1 MRPDAANESGKM
13 SGWAGIAKTLAVC
26 AVVMT
31 VVPFAARIAMD
42 RLSDG
47 KAPSPQNA
55 SEKIQALLGDSRTP
69 AERAMDL
76 VRKPKSRWTKSE
88 IERERPL
95 YGWLETQSKTV
106 LPWEWTQTAR
116 GKDAV
121 GYGKVW
127 IGLFEDIED
136 AFGDELKA
144 VRRRLGKRRADIG
157 EWGSLAEGVSN
168 QLERLQAALSTNGV
182 PTSMTVET
190 VRRGWLWGYNRTKK
204 TEILATTDDLRRAVV
219 AESARLKD
227 CREQLTGM
235 RTEAS
240 VDEKRQDELEPAL
253 AKATAAADELKGLVR
268 SADFSARAVTAEFEA
283 KYLEML
289 VDLIR
294 LMRTGNR

>member
-1 MRPDAANESGKM
+1 MPPDAANESGKK

-26 AVVMT
+26 AAVMT

-47 KAPSPQNA
+47 KTPSQQNA

-76 VRKPKSRWTKSE
+76 VRKPKSRWTKAE
-88 IERERPL
+88 IESERPL

-116 GKDAV
+116 EKDAV

-127 IGLFEDIED
+127 IGLFEDTED
-136 AFGDELKA
+136 AFGDELKE
-144 VRRRLGKRRADIG
+144 VRRRLGKRRADVA
-157 EWGSLAEGVSN
+157 EWEDLADGVSN

-190 VRRGWLWGYNRTKK
+190 VRRGWLWGYSRSKK
-204 TEILATTDDLRRAVV
+204 TETLATADDLHRAVV

-227 CREQLTGM
+227 CRETLSGM
-235 RTEAS
+235 RAEVS
-240 VDEKRQDELEPAL
+240 GDEKRENELEPAL
-253 AKATAAADELKGLVR
+253 DKAAAAADELKDLVR
-268 SADFSARAVTAEFEA
+268 SADFSARAVTAEFEE
-283 KYLEML
+283 KYLRIL
-289 VDLIR
+289 VELVR
-294 LMRTGNR
+294 LMRTGGR